1 MKTLKQIQYLFVAV
15 LAMAMAACADN
26 SPEEVFVPVELEGQG
41 VYFAKATKL
50 NYEVEGTEGSI
61 DFKVYR
67 TETSG
72 PATVNVYSTTET
84 TLFTIPE
91 TISFESGAAE
101 TTLTVSYANIVR
113 GLKYDFNVGFEES
126 TDYGN
131 SELNFTLL
139 YPAEVIEEWEVISEK
154 AILTDNLYSMFGL
167 KDLTGEDISSLK
179 NIVVEKE
186 KNSEKYRFKS
196 PYNNEYWT
204 WLFGGPTLPA
214 DFELPY
220 IVIDG
225 EYFQERYPENPA
237 SKGAYMIP
245 SVALGLIVASDGSF
259 YIDAEETNFGTV
271 AGNLSVSGV
280 PVGPDHATYPAGK
293 YDKKTKTFEFGAT
306 YHWLSDYSFQIIG
319 AGSFTLSLDPALLE
333 TNYERDYTWEP
344 VEDATGYFT
353 SELEGESWM
362 NEVMQAVEDPTFF
375 KLVSP
380 YVDGYHLYFFYDEET
395 GKVKIPE
402 LQKSGYLCM
411 DGENNMIYMD
421 GKAEVS
427 EDKEFIFTLN
437 FYHYNVK
444 TENRYDLVTYEES
457 FLWGRGP
464 LDLFVKGM
472 TIDDYQGYFKVPAYH
487 AEQGLLGNATVLLK
501 KYNNNSIVARGLSV
515 EPALGGDYDDS
526 IFLIYDAET
535 GLLVFQPQNANP
547 YTDADGT
554 YPAMAVPFNSESYG
568 LTTKETLTGGFMPD
582 GSFQFINTPG
592 NEGVWDSIVYGL
604 VINGSFYF
612 MNSCWSGLVWNPYQ
626 PSQSTTTSLKA
637 PYATRQ
643 QIQEWVAEPS
653 ITDQWEKAAAPG
665 KQDVNMQFNGTQSNL
680 TR

>member
-15 LAMAMAACADN
+15 LGLAMAACADN
-26 SPEEVFVPVELEGQG
+26 KTEEVFVPVELEGQG

-61 DFKVYR
+61 DFKVLR

-72 PATVNVYSTTET
+72 AATVNVISDTQT
-84 TLFTIPE
+84 TLFTIPS
-91 TISFESGAAE
+91 TVSFAAGEAE
-101 TTLTVSYANIVR
+101 TTLTVAYANIVR
-113 GLKYDFNVGFEES
+113 GTKYDFNVGFAEG

-131 SELNFTLL
+131 SNLDFTLL

-154 AILTDNLYSMFGL
+154 AILTDNLYSMFGV
-167 KDLTGEDISSLK
+167 KNLTGEDVSSLK

-196 PYNNEYWT
+196 PYNNEYWM
-204 WLFGGPTLPA
+204 WMLGATLPE

-225 EYFQERYPENPA
+225 EYFKEKYPDNPA
-237 SKGAYMIP
+237 SEGAYMIP
-245 SVALGLIVASDGSF
+245 SVALGLIIASDVSYYF
-259 YIDAEETNFGTV
+259 DAEETNFGTV
-271 AGNLSVSGV
+271 AGNLSVGGV
-280 PVGPDHATYPAGK
+280 PVGPDHATYTAGK
-293 YDKKTKTFEFGAT
+293 YDKKTKTFDFGTT

-319 AGSFTLSLDPALLE
+319 AGSFLLSLDPALLE

-464 LDLFVKGM
+464 LDLFEKGL
-472 TIDDYQGYFKVPAYH
+472 TIDDYQGNYVVTAYYSG
-487 AEQGLLGNATVLLK
+487 EELGNMLVTLIKDSESSLLA
-501 KYNNNSIVARGLSV
+501 YGLSV

-526 IFLIYDAET
+526 ITLLYDDET
-535 GLLVFQPQNANP
+535 GLLVFPPQNANP
-547 YTDADGT
+547 YTDATGT
-554 YPAMAVPFNSESYG
+554 YPAVAVPFSSTEG
-568 LTTKETLTGGFMPD
+568 RLTTAETLTGGFMPD
-582 GSFQFINTPG
+582 GTFQFINTPG
-592 NEGVWDSIVYGL
+592 NAGAWDSIIYL
-604 VINGSFYF
+604 YIKNGGYYM
-612 MNSCWSGLVWNPYQ
+612 MNDCYSGLVWTPYQ
-626 PSQSTTTSLKA
+626 PSQKMSKINA
-637 PYATRQ
+637 PYATRE

-665 KQDVNMQFNGTQSNL
+665 KQEVNKQFNGTQSNL